1 MNSASSI
8 DAPPDASQPS
18 AVPTDGLIALLILYV
33 LWGSTYLG
41 IKFALI
47 SFPPFLLGGT
57 RLPAAGLVMY
67 LFLRLRGTPNP
78 TRRQWLHCIIYGV
91 LLLGVGNGILAFAE
105 QYISSS
111 LAAALLAAQPVVIVL
126 VFGLFGKWP
135 RKLEWLGIAV
145 GIVGVVLLNLDGELL
160 ANPLGVVA
168 LLVSMLGWSFG
179 TVLAREKLDLPGG
192 AMTTSVELLAG
203 GFFQL
208 LISTLLHEQMKPLQ
222 APAMA
227 GWAYL
232 AVVSIIGFT
241 SYTIVIR
248 RLRPTL
254 ASSFSYVNP
263 AVALVLGALIG
274 GERVSTIAIVGV
286 AVIILGVLFISLAQR
301 KR

>member
-1 MNSASSI
+1 M
-8 DAPPDASQPS
+8 
-18 AVPTDGLIALLILYV
+18 

-57 RLPAAGLVMY
+57 RLPVAGLVM
-67 LFLRLRGTPNP
+67 FAVLRLRHTANP
-78 TRRQWLHCIIYGV
+78 RPRQWLHCAIYGV
-91 LLLGVGNGILAFAE
+91 LLLGVGNGVLAFAE

-111 LAAALLAAQPVVIVL
+111 LAAALLAAQPVTIAL

-135 RKLEWLGIAV
+135 HKMEWLGISV

-160 ANPLGVVA
+160 ANPLGVAA

-192 AMTTSVELLAG
+192 AMTTSIELLAG
-203 GFFQL
+203 GLFQL
-208 LISTLLHEQMKPLQ
+208 IVSFILQEQMKPLQ
-222 APAMA
+222 PQAIA
-227 GWAYL
+227 GWVYL
-232 AVVSIIGFT
+232 AVVSMIGFT

-248 RLRPTL
+248 TLRPTL

-263 AVALVLGALIG
+263 AVALLLGVLIG
-274 GERVSTIAIVGV
+274 GESVSPIAVVGV
-286 AVIILGVLFISLAQR
+286 GVIVIGVLFITLAQR
-301 KR
+301 RK